1 MVYKLPGKCPQNSEC
16 EKTLMKIKGFLS
28 HKLKPKPTWLL
39 FWCPKPMPGHD
50 GWRRVVEIH
59 RTGPASSWAG
69 DTDLGHVHILSLG
82 GRLKNGTKT
91 VLRAFPGPEG

>member
-1 MVYKLPGKCPQNSEC
+1 
-16 EKTLMKIKGFLS
+16 
-28 HKLKPKPTWLL
+28 
-39 FWCPKPMPGHD
+39 MPGHD